1 MAAHAGYH
9 LGKVKEAQ
17 VGRLSNTSPKK
28 NKHNKHRQPSVR
40 IAVRIFTNY
49 PDPNFQTLP
58 SLQPSDYSL
67 NPHQR

>member
-1 MAAHAGYH
+1 
-9 LGKVKEAQ
+9 
-17 VGRLSNTSPKK
+17 
-28 NKHNKHRQPSVR
+28 VR

-67 NPHQR
+67 NPHKVDRYSGTPFGMYDAI